1 MTGLPKGSVLD
12 PMIHGR
18 MLEMKANILA
28 DANIQEEW
36 LHKSAHGF
44 LNDDV
49 AEYVKG
55 FKKHKGEGIMGLIA
69 FGEVMPDP
77 VDHMSMITAWLTR
90 NFIRSRVVT
99 LDAFVEGDDEDL
111 LSMSAVCIPNFF
123 IGLPLA
129 DWKISGLVEALTQR
143 KLAGK
148 QTFLWADNEPQ
159 MRSKYGAGL
168 MDMLLRDYA
177 KVYP

>member
-12 PMIHGR
+12 INTHGR
-18 MLEMKANILA
+18 LLEMKSAILA

-36 LHKSAHGF
+36 LHKDAHGF
-44 LNDDV
+44 LDDNI
-49 AEYVKG
+49 ATYVQG
-55 FKKHKGEGIMGLIA
+55 FKKRRGEGIFGLIA
-69 FGEVMPDP
+69 FGDTMPDP
-77 VDHMSMITAWLTR
+77 IDHMSSIAGWLTR
-90 NFIRSRVVT
+90 NFIRCRVVT
-99 LDAFVEGDDEDL
+99 LDTFIEGDDEDL
-111 LSMSAVCIPNFF
+111 LTMSAVCIPNFF

-129 DWKISGLVEALTQR
+129 DWKISAMVEALTQR